1 MAQDDKDRRSAG
13 IEQALGFHLGQAQG
27 SSSRHFAEIA
37 APLGL
42 TQKQVFALWLIADHP
57 GISQID
63 LGQRLQM
70 DRATTMGVV
79 NRLQARELIRREKSA
94 SDGRKQALHLDPAG
108 EAAVAAARLV
118 VRDHESWLA
127 SRFTATELGTL
138 ADLLA
143 RLHQ

>member
-1 MAQDDKDRRSAG
+1 MDR
-13 IEQALGFHLGQAQG
+13 IEQALSFHLGLANG
-27 SSSRHFAEIA
+27 ASNRHFTETA
-37 APLGL
+37 AALGL
-42 TQKQVFALWLIADHP
+42 TQKQVCALWLIADHA

-79 NRLQARELIRREKSA
+79 NRLQARSLIRREKSA
-94 SDGRKQALHLDPAG
+94 SDGRKQALYLEPTG
-108 EAAVAAARLV
+108 EEALAAAQAAMRE
-118 VRDHESWLA
+118 HEAWLS
-127 SRFTATELGTL
+127 SRFSKAERDSL